1 MKEPLI
7 ELQQRVQS
15 ARNALESLA
24 DRAAEL
30 RGRMEAVRAEDP
42 PFATVAARR
51 RDHDL
56 PGQGQGDGEHDP
68 FMPIRPPASGAD
80 LLTQGS
86 RPMIITDFGDGDDGR
101 LVSDAWE
108 IALINEEGK

>member
-1 MKEPLI
+1 
-7 ELQQRVQS
+7 
-15 ARNALESLA
+15 
-24 DRAAEL
+24 
-30 RGRMEAVRAEDP
+30 
-42 PFATVAARR
+42 
-51 RDHDL
+51 
-56 PGQGQGDGEHDP
+56 
-68 FMPIRPPASGAD
+68 MPIRPPASGAD